1 MYDVTASA
9 AAFLGG
15 DPLGWRPRF
24 RFHDRLM
31 ASAQTVARASDALRT
46 LRERFRETSAGT
58 ITLLEDLSRQ
68 LASEPASADAI
79 AALRRELHRVHGTA
93 GSYGFSEASRLAAKL
108 EQRVAGWEGDA
119 SLERTQRATI
129 IGHFVSAL
137 RLAMSA
143 EAGLGHATV
152 SRRRMLLVDVAPA
165 YARALRSEA
174 ALRGYQLAS
183 ARASDLTAVAL
194 RELAPHVV
202 VVAIEQFTEL
212 QELSSGANLPLIALA
227 PTEPTPRL
235 SDGAAGMA
243 TVHVG
248 DELGTLFD
256 VADRLALGS
265 STAGA
270 TILVLDDDP
279 SILTIVQFLLESE
292 GVRIMTCEHP
302 AALHEQL
309 AATAPSLLVMDVRMG
324 DVSGIELAHEL
335 RTLPAYRDLPI
346 VLISADTEER
356 TQEQARRAGVDDFL
370 AKPIAA
376 PDLRACIARHLERQ
390 RVVRLSE
397 GRHPGTGLAL
407 PPRTATDIAAFV
419 EKAAAERRSIAM
431 AVIRPDGDDLAGDT
445 AMGWLRETQRI
456 ANAVA
461 SSASVVGYHD
471 GVSLM
476 TVLDGD
482 AELAESLF
490 EALVGGRSDGAPAWR
505 CGVVDSAEVGVDLA
519 ALHRAADEAIEF
531 ARQDRASFVRRW
543 RGEEAGLAPDIVLI
557 EDDAALSDMVQYVL
571 RSAGLSFRAYSNG
584 ATALEALLGFRSEGR
599 RPLVL
604 LDVDWPGMDG
614 HSVHERL
621 RAERPDTYAVVFITG
636 NGGDG
641 DQIRALRAGALD
653 YVAKPVNFRT
663 LAGKIP
669 LWRERAGAG

>member
-1 MYDVTASA
+1 
-9 AAFLGG
+9 
-15 DPLGWRPRF
+15 
-24 RFHDRLM
+24 M

-46 LRERFRETSAGT
+46 LRERFREASAGT

-68 LASEPASADAI
+68 LATEPAGVEAI

-93 GSYGFSEASRLAAKL
+93 GSYGFIEASRLAAKL
-108 EQRVAGWEGDA
+108 EQRVAGWEVDT

-143 EAGLGHATV
+143 EAALGHAPV

-174 ALRGYQLAS
+174 ALRGYQLTS
-183 ARASDLTAVAL
+183 GRAADLTAAGL
-194 RELAPHVV
+194 REIAPHVV
-202 VVAIEQFTEL
+202 VVAIEQIVEM
-212 QELSSGANLPLIALA
+212 QELSRVANVPLIALA
-227 PTEPTPRL
+227 Q
-235 SDGAAGMA
+235 GAATAGGAETASGVA
-243 TVHVG
+243 TIHMG

-256 VADRLALGS
+256 LADRLALGS

-302 AALHEQL
+302 RALHEQL
-309 AATAPSLLVMDVRMG
+309 AATAPSLLLMDVRMG
-324 DVSGIELAHEL
+324 EISGIELAREL

-376 PDLRACIARHLERQ
+376 PELRACIARHLERQ

-407 PPRTATDIAAFV
+407 PRRTATDVAAFV
-419 EKAAAERRSIAM
+419 DKARSEHQNIAM
-431 AVIRPDGDDLAGDT
+431 AVIRPDTDDLAGDT

-476 TVLDGD
+476 TVLHGD

-490 EALVGGRSDGAPAWR
+490 EALVFGRAEGAPAWR
-505 CGVVDSAEVGVDLA
+505 CGIVDSAEVGCDLA
-519 ALHRAADEAIEF
+519 ALRRGADDAIEI
-531 ARQDRASFVRRW
+531 ARQDRTAFVRRW
-543 RGEEAGLAPDIVLI
+543 RRDEAGLAPDIVLV
-557 EDDAALSDMVQYVL
+557 EDDPALSDMVQYVL
-571 RSAGLSFRAYSNG
+571 RAAGVTFRAYSNG
-584 ATALEALLGFRSEGR
+584 ATALEALLGFRSGGR

-604 LDVDWPGMDG
+604 LDVDLPGLDG

-621 RAERPDTYAVVFITG
+621 RAERPDAYAVVFITG
-636 NGGDG
+636 NAGDG
-641 DQIRALRAGALD
+641 DQTRALRAGALD
-653 YVAKPVNFRT
+653 YVAKPVNLRT

-669 LWRERAGAG
+669 LWRERAAER

>member
-1 MYDVTASA
+1 
-9 AAFLGG
+9 
-15 DPLGWRPRF
+15 
-24 RFHDRLM
+24 M
-31 ASAQTVARASDALRT
+31 ASAQTVARASEALRT

-58 ITLLEDLSRQ
+58 ITLLEDLARQ
-68 LASEPASADAI
+68 LATEPAGAEAI

-93 GSYGFSEASRLAAKL
+93 GSFGFIEASRLAAKV
-108 EQRVAGWEGDA
+108 EQRVAGWEVDA

-143 EAGLGHATV
+143 EAALGHAPV

-174 ALRGYQLAS
+174 ALRGYQLTS
-183 ARASDLTAVAL
+183 GRAADLTAAAL
-194 RELAPHVV
+194 REIAPHVV
-202 VVAIEQFTEL
+202 VVAIEQIAEL
-212 QELSSGANLPLIALA
+212 QELSTVANVPLIALA
-227 PTEPTPRL
+227 Q
-235 SDGAAGMA
+235 GAATAGDTETASGVA
-243 TVHVG
+243 TVHMG

-256 VADRLALGS
+256 LADRLALGS

-302 AALHEQL
+302 RALHEQL

-324 DVSGIELAHEL
+324 EVSGIELAREL

-376 PDLRACIARHLERQ
+376 PELRACIARHLERQ

-407 PPRTATDIAAFV
+407 PPRTATDVAVFV
-419 EKAAAERRSIAM
+419 NKAASERQSIAM
-431 AVIRPDGDDLAGDT
+431 AVIRPDTDDLAGDT

-476 TVLDGD
+476 TVLHGD

-490 EALVGGRSDGAPAWR
+490 EALVFGRAEGAPAWR
-505 CGVVDSAEVGVDLA
+505 CGIVDSAEVGCDLA
-519 ALHRAADEAIEF
+519 ALRRGADDAIEI
-531 ARQDRASFVRRW
+531 ARQDRTVFVRRW
-543 RGEEAGLAPDIVLI
+543 RRDEAGLAPDIVLV
-557 EDDAALSDMVQYVL
+557 EDDPALSDMVQYAL
-571 RSAGLSFRAYSNG
+571 RAAGVTFRAYSNG
-584 ATALEALLGFRSEGR
+584 AAALEALLGFRSDGR

-604 LDVDWPGMDG
+604 LDVDLPGLDG

-621 RAERPDTYAVVFITG
+621 RAERPDAYAVVFITG
-636 NGGDG
+636 NAGDG
-641 DQIRALRAGALD
+641 DQTRALRAGALD
-653 YVAKPVNFRT
+653 YVAKPVNLRT

-669 LWRERAGAG
+669 LWRERAAAR

>member
-1 MYDVTASA
+1 
-9 AAFLGG
+9 
-15 DPLGWRPRF
+15 
-24 RFHDRLM
+24 M

-58 ITLLEDLSRQ
+58 IALLEDLARQ
-68 LASEPASADAI
+68 LGADPSAPETI
-79 AALRRELHRVHGTA
+79 SALRRELHRVHGTA
-93 GSYGFSEASRLAAKL
+93 GSYGFAEASRLAAKL
-108 EQRVAGWEGDA
+108 EQRVASWEQDPE
-119 SLERTQRATI
+119 LERLQRATI

-143 EAGLGHATV
+143 EAALGHAPV
-152 SRRRMLLVDVAPA
+152 SRRRMMLVDVAPA
-165 YARALRSEA
+165 YARRLRSEA
-174 ALRGYQLAS
+174 ALRGYQLS
-183 ARASDLTAVAL
+183 AVRASDLTPAAL

-202 VVAIEQFTEL
+202 VVPVEQLAEVREL
-212 QELSSGANLPLIALA
+212 TASANAGVIALTDDA
-227 PTEPTPRL
+227 
-235 SDGAAGMA
+235 SDAAVAAQAVGGVTTA
-243 TVHVG
+243 DQG

-256 VADRLALGS
+256 LADRLSLGS
-265 STAGA
+265 STTGA

-292 GVRIMTCEHP
+292 GVRIMTCDTPNE
-302 AALHEQL
+302 LHQQL

-324 DVSGIELAHEL
+324 DVSGIELAREL

-356 TQEQARRAGVDDFL
+356 TQEQARRAGVDDFI

-407 PPRTATDIAAFV
+407 PPRTASDVAEFV
-419 EKAAAERRSIAM
+419 RTAAAGDRALTM
-431 AVIRPDGDDLAGDT
+431 VVVRPDADDLAGDT

-461 SSASVVGYHD
+461 GSSSIVGYHD

-476 TVLDGD
+476 AVIECDGD
-482 AELAESLF
+482 IAESLF
-490 EALVGGRSDGAPAWR
+490 EALVFGRVDGAPAWR
-505 CGVVDSAEVGVDLA
+505 CGIADTTEVPMEVA
-519 ALHRAADEAIEF
+519 ALRRAADEAIEI
-531 ARQDRASFVRRW
+531 ARQDRSAFVRRW
-543 RGEEAGLAPDIVLI
+543 RRQEAGLAPDIVLI
-557 EDDAALSDMVQYVL
+557 EDDPALSDMVQYVL
-571 RSAGLSFRAYSNG
+571 RSAGLTFRAYANG
-584 ATALEALLGFRSEGR
+584 EAALDALVSFRTDGR

-604 LDVDWPGMDG
+604 LDVDLPGLDG

-621 RAERPDTYAVVFITG
+621 RAERPDVYAVVFITG
-636 NGGDG
+636 HAGEG
-641 DQIRALRAGALD
+641 DQVRALRAGALD
-653 YVAKPVNFRT
+653 YVQKPVSFRT

-669 LWRERAGAG
+669 LWRERAALG

>member
-1 MYDVTASA
+1 
-9 AAFLGG
+9 
-15 DPLGWRPRF
+15 
-24 RFHDRLM
+24 M
-31 ASAQTVARASDALRT
+31 ASAQSVARASDALRT

-58 ITLLEDLSRQ
+58 IALLEDLARQ
-68 LASEPASADAI
+68 LNADPAAPETIS
-79 AALRRELHRVHGTA
+79 ALRRELHRVHGTA

-108 EQRVAGWEGDA
+108 EQRVESWEKDP
-119 SLERTQRATI
+119 SLEQLQRATI

-143 EAGLGHATV
+143 EAAAGHAPV
-152 SRRRMLLVDVAPA
+152 SRRRMMLVDVPAP
-165 YARALRSEA
+165 YARRLRSEA
-174 ALRGYQLAS
+174 ALRGYQLSS
-183 ARASDLTAVAL
+183 ARASDLTPTSL
-194 RELAPHVV
+194 REVAPHVV
-202 VVAIEQFTEL
+202 VFPIEHVTEMRGL
-212 QELSSGANLPLIALA
+212 TASANVGIIALA
-227 PTEPTPRL
+227 ENASSPHTAAA
-235 SDGAAGMA
+235 AAGGVA
-243 TVHVG
+243 TVNQS

-256 VADRLALGS
+256 LADRLSLGS
-265 STAGA
+265 STTGA

-292 GVRIMTCEHP
+292 GVRIMTCDTPRE
-302 AALHEQL
+302 LHQHL

-324 DVSGIELAHEL
+324 EVSGIELAREL

-356 TQEQARRAGVDDFL
+356 TQEQARRAGVDDFI

-397 GRHPGTGLAL
+397 GRHPGTGLPL
-407 PPRTATDIAAFV
+407 PPRTSTDVAEFIRQ
-419 EKAAAERRSIAM
+419 AAAEDRSIVM
-431 AVIRPDGDDLAGDT
+431 VVVRPDEDDLAGDT

-461 SSASVVGYHD
+461 GSSSVVGYHD

-476 TVLDGD
+476 AVLEGD
-482 AELAESLF
+482 AEIAQSLF
-490 EALVGGRSDGAPAWR
+490 DALVFGRVDGAPAWR
-505 CGVVDSAEVGVDLA
+505 CGIADTSEVPVDEP
-519 ALHRAADEAIEF
+519 ALRRAAEEAIAF
-531 ARQDRASFVRRW
+531 ARQDRTAFVRCW
-543 RGEEAGLAPDIVLI
+543 RRHEAGLAPDIVLI

-571 RSAGLSFRAYSNG
+571 RSAGLSFRAYANG
-584 ATALEALLGFRSEGR
+584 ESALEALISFRTEGR

-604 LDVDWPGMDG
+604 LDVDLPGLDG

-636 NGGDG
+636 NANDG

-663 LAGKIP
+663 LAGKVP
-669 LWRERAGAG
+669 LWRERAASG